1 MSDYILAFDIGGT
14 RIKYGILSEEGK
26 LIKSG
31 KTPSR
36 NNSGPES
43 LYQTL
48 TGCIEDI
55 KASSSGEMKAI
66 GLGLTGGVHPDK
78 GVVLLPG
85 KFKDLENFPIVSMLK
100 ADFKVPVYADNDGRL
115 AAYAEKYF
123 GSARNKDWAVIMTI
137 GTGVGSGVIIG
148 GKILMDPHLLFGT
161 QLGHL
166 IVNKSDD
173 RTCLTGNRGTGEI
186 LCSSTALALQV
197 RSAIQRGVPSMLTDE
212 YCDNP
217 FSIDFHKVIEA
228 CRQGDKLCLDEL
240 DVWINNLAVVL
251 INAVHAYAPQIIIL
265 SGGATL
271 ASDLFLDKLKTIVSK
286 QVFRYPADEPVEII
300 ISDMQEY
307 AGVMGAG
314 AMVMDKL
321 KAAVI

>member
-1 MSDYILAFDIGGT
+1 MSNYILAFDVGGT
-14 RIKYGILSEEGK
+14 RIKYGILSEDGK
-26 LIKSG
+26 LIQSG
-31 KTPSR
+31 KAPSR
-36 NNSGPES
+36 NNSGSEA
-43 LYQTL
+43 LYKTL
-48 TGCIEDI
+48 ADCIEDI
-55 KASSSGEMKAI
+55 KASSAGELKAI
-66 GLGLTGGVHPDK
+66 GLGLTGGVDPDK

-85 KFKDLENFPIVSMLK
+85 KFKDLENFPLVPRLK
-100 ADFKVPVYADNDGRL
+100 EAFQIPVYADNDGRL

-123 GSARNKDWAVIMTI
+123 GKAQHKDWAVIVTL
-137 GTGVGSGVIIG
+137 GTGVGSGVIID
-148 GKILMDPHLLFGT
+148 GKILVDPHLLFGV
-161 QLGHL
+161 QVGHL

-197 RSAIQRGVPSMLTDE
+197 RSAIQRGVPSILTDDFWE
-212 YCDNP
+212 NP
-217 FSIDFHKVIEA
+217 TQIDFHKVIEA
-228 CRQGDKLCLDEL
+228 CRQEDKLCLDEL
-240 DVWINNLAVVL
+240 DIWINNLAVVL

-271 ASDLFLDKLKTIVSK
+271 ASDLFLDKLKGIVNR
-286 QVFRYPADEPVEII
+286 QVFRYPANEDVEIV

-321 KAAVI
+321 K

>member
-1 MSDYILAFDIGGT
+1 MSDYILAFDVGGT
-14 RIKYGILSEEGK
+14 RIKYGILSEEGN

-36 NNSGPES
+36 NNAGPES
-43 LYQTL
+43 LYKTL
-48 TGCIEDI
+48 ADCIEEI
-55 KASSSGEMKAI
+55 KASSSGTLKAI
-66 GLGLTGGVHPDK
+66 GLGLTGGVDPDK

-85 KFKDLENFPIVSMLK
+85 KFKDLENFPLVPKLK
-100 ADFKVPVYADNDGRL
+100 EAFQVPVYADNDGRL
-115 AAYAEKYF
+115 AAYAERYY
-123 GSARNKDWAVIMTI
+123 GRAQNKDWAVIITL
-137 GTGVGSGVIIG
+137 GTGVGSGVVID
-148 GKILMDPHLLFGT
+148 GKILVDPHLLFGV

-197 RSAIQRGVPSMLTDE
+197 RSAIQRGVPSLLTDE
-212 YCDNP
+212 FWENP
-217 FSIDFHKVIEA
+217 SRIDFHKVIEA
-228 CRQGDKLCLDEL
+228 CRQEDKLCLDEL
-240 DVWINNLAVVL
+240 EVWINNLALVL

-271 ASDLFLDKLKTIVSK
+271 ASDLFLDKLKTIVNK
-286 QVFRYPADEPVEII
+286 QVFRYPANEDVEII

-314 AMVMDKL
+314 AMVMDRL
-321 KAAVI
+321 K